1 MAKETNMK
9 LTDLLP
15 LDAWVELEREIT
27 RQSGLSGNIF
37 DVAGVRIT
45 DYRNRANRL
54 CPEIKANDKG
64 QSFIC
69 AVAHQNLAA
78 QAKQTRRPIV
88 EECDAGI
95 AKVVVPIWV
104 DDEFLGA
111 ACGCGSLLE
120 GGEVDTFLVNKITG
134 IDEEEIERLSHDIG
148 TLSAEEANALVN
160 YLEIEI
166 EKIVQDY
173 RRNRKSGAIPIEDV

>member
-1 MAKETNMK
+1 MK

-15 LDAWVELEREIT
+15 LDAWVELEEKVTKRF
-27 RQSGLSGNIF
+27 GLSGNIF
-37 DVAGVRIT
+37 DTAGIRIT
-45 DYRNRANRL
+45 DYRNWANRL

-69 AVAHQNLAA
+69 AVAHQNLAT
-78 QAKQTRRPIV
+78 QAKQSRKPII

-95 AKVVVPIWV
+95 AKVVVPIFV

-120 GGEVDTFLVNKITG
+120 GGEVDSFLINKITG
-134 IDEEEIERLSHDIG
+134 IDEEKIESLSHDMG
-148 TLSAEEANALVN
+148 TISAEEADTLVRF
-160 YLEIEI
+160 LE
-166 EKIVQDY
+166 EKINNIVHGYQQT
-173 RRNRKSGAIPIEDV
+173 RHEKSEKIN

>member
-1 MAKETNMK
+1 MK

-15 LDAWVELEREIT
+15 LDAWVELEQVIT
-27 RQSGLSGNIF
+27 KQTGLSGNIF
-37 DVAGVRIT
+37 DAEGVRIT
-45 DYRNRANRL
+45 NYRNWANRL

-78 QAKQTRRPIV
+78 QAKRTRKPLI

-95 AKVVVPIWV
+95 AKVVVPILV

-120 GGEVDTFLVNKITG
+120 GGEVDTFLINKITG
-134 IDEEEIERLSHDIG
+134 IDEEEIERLSNDMGYI
-148 TLSAEEANALVN
+148 SAEEANSLLKR
-160 YLEIEI
+160 LEK
-166 EKIVQDY
+166 KIKDIVHDY
-173 RRNRKSGAIPIEDV
+173 KRFRHEQPESIH

>member
-1 MAKETNMK
+1 MK

-15 LDAWVELEREIT
+15 PDAWVELEQEIT
-27 RQSGLSGNIF
+27 KQSGLSGNIF
-37 DVAGVRIT
+37 DAEGIRIT
-45 DYRNRANRL
+45 NYRNWGNRL

-78 QAKQTRRPIV
+78 QAKQTRKPLI

-95 AKVVVPIWV
+95 AKVVVPILV
-104 DDEFLGA
+104 GDEFLGA

-120 GGEVDTFLVNKITG
+120 GGEVDTFLINKITG
-134 IDEEEIERLSHDIG
+134 IDEEEIERLSNDMDFI
-148 TLSAEEANALVN
+148 SVEEANALLK
-160 YLEIEI
+160 YLEKEI
-166 EKIVQDY
+166 KKIVQDY
-173 RRNRKSGAIPIEDV
+173 TRIRHEKSENIH